1 MAYKALIAFSGIISM
16 EKGEV
21 RDISDLAVAYDLLK
35 AGYIERIKETAE
47 EKNKKKKTKR
57 KGRA

>member
-1 MAYKALIAFSGIISM
+1 MNKVAYKALIAFSGIISM

-35 AGYIERIKETAE
+35 VGFRE
-47 EKNKKKKTKR
+47 
-57 KGRA
+57 

>member
-1 MAYKALIAFSGIISM
+1 MAYKALITFSGIISM

-35 AGYIERIKETAE
+35 AGYIERIKETNE
-47 EKNKKKKTKR
+47 GKSKKKTKR
-57 KGRA
+57 KGRT